1 MLFHTGIYADLQK
14 KLKEKKDKCD
24 EKWSIYYVF
33 EKSLEWSTTINMRNV
48 IIKMKNLPFIYQK
61 GGKNVVNE
69 AILSNDNEFTSF
81 MFNGHNIRFRIS
93 PRLERYTK
101 VIEWDKGYIVVMAK
115 YKGCDEE
122 EEYIDLIPIL
132 RNLYFDVDKFL
143 KPIQKV
149 RIENV

>member
-81 MFNGHNIRFRIS
+81 MFNGHNIRFRTS